1 MILSVWEI
9 KVLLASR
16 LCVCSSP
23 AAQPRHALL
32 LHTRPTTF
40 HSTTTAANK
49 QIQALKYTSYKIH
62 IYWFRI
68 IYQTT
73 ESIGPDERHVF

>member
-16 LCVCSSP
+16 LQSA
-23 AAQPRHALL
+23 AAQQLSLVMHYYWTLD
-32 LHTRPTTF
+32 TRPTTF

-49 QIQALKYTSYKIH
+49 QIQALKYTLYKIH
-62 IYWFRI
+62 IFWFRI
-68 IYQTT
+68 IYHTRQQKA
-73 ESIGPDERHVF
+73 